1 MGNPT
6 MEITTGIGCR
16 IDCRHCPQSRLV
28 ARYRVR
34 SGVMKMTF
42 DLFRECLAKIPPDVE
57 IHFSGMSEPWLN
69 GECTRM
75 LLHAAAENRRIAVY
89 TTLQGMTD
97 PDFDAMREVGYQ
109 YFTIHVPDAHG
120 NSRIPVDEGY
130 LRFLDRVVRY
140 PLNVAIERQFSCH
153 GALHPAVRAIVEGSG
168 FRLYDSMIDRAGNL
182 ENSGAGPT
190 AHRGRITCER
200 AGDRLNRNVLLPDGT
215 VLLCCMDYNMD
226 HVLGNLHLQGYADL
240 FEGKVHRSV
249 SMSLEPE
256 NPPSL
261 CRKCSVAVGIEG
273 READLAGRV
282 ETLFLSGETT
292 GAMQLA
298 ADVAKRYPDN
308 ATNWN
313 NIGVILNSLGRTG
326 DAMDCFR
333 AALSRDPGHPDAL
346 NNLREMEDPA

>member
-42 DLFRECLAKIPPDVE
+42 DLFRECLAKMPPDVE

-97 PDFDAMREVGYQ
+97 PDFDAMREVGYE

-153 GALHPAVRAIVEGSG
+153 GALHPAVRADRGGLRIPPV
-168 FRLYDSMIDRAGNL
+168 RLHDRPGGQPG
-182 ENSGAGPT
+182 ECGDG
-190 AHRGRITCER
+190 AHRPPRRITCER

-226 HVLGNLHLQGYADL
+226 HVLGNLCSPGIRRHCSAATT
-240 FEGKVHRSV
+240 HRSLR
-249 SMSLEPE
+249 SRSSRKPSRRSAGNAPWPSGSGTGKPLSPRGSRRSSSRARSR
-256 NPPSL
+256 PP
-261 CRKCSVAVGIEG
+261 
-273 READLAGRV
+273 
-282 ETLFLSGETT
+282 
-292 GAMQLA
+292 
-298 ADVAKRYPDN
+298 
-308 ATNWN
+308 
-313 NIGVILNSLGRTG
+313 
-326 DAMDCFR
+326 
-333 AALSRDPGHPDAL
+333 
-346 NNLREMEDPA
+346 